1 MLTGLQPAVLA
12 TPYLSLKAIYSR
24 SLKSAKETSQL
35 LPASHG
41 EVELYSEDSGSGK
54 SYKDVLARPD
64 IVGVL
69 IALPIATQPEF
80 IEAALKAGKHV
91 LSEKPIGPD
100 VESAKALISWY
111 RSIAA
116 EKKVT
121 WAIAEQFRFLPKYV
135 WAAQEARK
143 LGRVIG
149 FNFRVFQFAGQGML
163 EIPSHLFPRERL
175 HANVTS
181 PVDSKYYQTEWRQK
195 PAHNYGFILDGG
207 VHAAAAVRMFLGD
220 DIPDTVTGYSF
231 LAQQHLAP
239 VDTLSALIKT
249 KSGAVGSFNC
259 SWGTTLKASE
269 FSVALENGSV
279 TVEDDKGW
287 ILHKDGRKE
296 EKDFPFTHGSGV
308 LEEVEA
314 WGKAISE
321 GKENPLITPETTLGD
336 LELLEYML
344 RSGDE
349 NGQAKKLQLQ

>member
-1 MLTGLQPAVLA
+1 MSTPTPVPIAIIGGGIFIKEQHLPAVLA
-12 TPYLSLKAIYSR
+12 TPYLSLKVIYSR

-41 EVELYSEDSGSGK
+41 EVELYSEDSGPGK
-54 SYKDVLARPD
+54 SYTDVLARPD

-69 IALPIATQPEF
+69 IALPIINQPEY
-80 IEAALKAGKHV
+80 IKAALEAGKHV
-91 LSEKPIGPD
+91 FSEKPIGPD
-100 VESAKALISWY
+100 VKSAKALIKWY
-111 RSIAA
+111 RSIA
-116 EKKVT
+116 EENKVT
-121 WAIAEQFRFLPKYV
+121 WAVAEQFRFLPKYV
-135 WAAQEARK
+135 WGAQEARK
-143 LGRVIG
+143 LGKVIG
-149 FNFRVFQFAGQGML
+149 FNFRVFQFAGK
-163 EIPSHLFPRERL
+163 E
-175 HANVTS
+175 
-181 PVDSKYYQTEWRQK
+181 SKYYQTEWRQK
-195 PAHNYGFILDGG
+195 PAHNYGFLLDGG
-207 VHAAAAVRMFLGD
+207 VHAAAAVRLFLGD
-220 DIPDTVTGYSF
+220 DVPDTVVGYSF

-259 SWGTTLKASE
+259 SWGTTLKATEYSI
-269 FSVALENGSV
+269 ALENGSV
-279 TVEDDKGW
+279 TVEGDKGW
-287 ILHKDGRKE
+287 ILYKDGRKE
-296 EKDFPFTHGSGV
+296 ERDFPFTRGSGV